1 MEFISEKRSDEA
13 IDLDRYGELRALRND
28 NRLNNMGGFST

>member
-13 IDLDRYGELRALRND
+13 IDLDRYGELRND